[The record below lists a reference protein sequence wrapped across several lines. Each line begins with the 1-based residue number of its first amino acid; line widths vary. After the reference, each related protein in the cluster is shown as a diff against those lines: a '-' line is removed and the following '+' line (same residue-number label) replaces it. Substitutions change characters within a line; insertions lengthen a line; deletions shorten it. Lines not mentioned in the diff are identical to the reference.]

1 MLITT
6 ETEGVKEINRPIRI
20 VSKVFDCKED
30 QKFVK
35 EGKELVL
42 RITPGARQEV
52 KIKFFEDTRR
62 VFSLQLQ
69 RYTIL
74 SGAPNNTYFTFTGDE
89 ISRLYRF
96 IQNIAI
102 LPLKDSGAQKIND
115 KELDEIIS
123 SKEQALKLIREN
135 PEIIV
140 EVLKN
145 DLTKSDIVALGY
157 RKEQLNI
164 FNQLLNNET
173 YLSEYIQKYH
183 LNGEEAVWQ
192 NFFEKNTWIL
202 GYGLNYIFNSP
213 LDEKKLEQV
222 VKGYDAFS
230 GGKRVDALL
239 KTRGIIN
246 SLCFAEIKTHN
257 SHLLKPIKTPYRG
270 ESWGISDELA
280 GGIAQIQKTVQKSI
294 KSIET
299 KTQIKDNQG
308 DLTGEEVFIYKPK
321 SYLIIGTLKEFKG
334 DNGTNEDKFSSF
346 ELFRQSIKD
355 PEIITYD
362 ELYERAK
369 YIVSNSE

>member
-1 MLITT
+1 
-6 ETEGVKEINRPIRI
+6 
-20 VSKVFDCKED
+20 
-30 QKFVK
+30 
-35 EGKELVL
+35 
-42 RITPGARQEV
+42 
-52 KIKFFEDTRR
+52 
-62 VFSLQLQ
+62 
-69 RYTIL
+69 
-74 SGAPNNTYFTFTGDE
+74 
-89 ISRLYRF
+89 
-96 IQNIAI
+96 
-102 LPLKDSGAQKIND
+102 